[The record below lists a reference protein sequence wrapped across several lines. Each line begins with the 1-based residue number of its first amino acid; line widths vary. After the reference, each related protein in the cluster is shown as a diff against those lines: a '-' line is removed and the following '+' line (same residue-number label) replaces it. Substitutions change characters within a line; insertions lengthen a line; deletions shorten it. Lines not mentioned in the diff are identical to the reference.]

1 MRHLTLGLL
10 GLGEATQILH
20 IPALRQL
27 PGLFRIGGAFDPAS
41 GVAEAL
47 GFAPQSLDSL
57 LADPGIDAVLVAG
70 PNATHAPLALAALQA
85 GKHVLI
91 EKPMCMTADEGAA
104 LAAAQGAQVVQVGY
118 MRRHAPAFEQAVAL
132 VAPRRHEIT
141 FARVRD
147 IIGMNHLFIE
157 PTSHVYRGPV
167 PEAFGA
173 SDAAGI
179 TALAG
184 TSEGPRALVARLLL
198 GLSTHDISAMREMLG
213 MPKRVLSAHYRQG
226 GRFFTVLFDYGSF
239 TCQFETGID
248 DLARFDAEVEVML
261 PDMAVSVIYDTPY
274 VRNQP
279 ARLRVTRQNTPQ
291 GVTVSEGYPS
301 RQDAFVP
308 QWQRFHAAITQ
319 GAAVK
324 TDIADAMQD
333 LGLFHDIM
341 AKLKG

>member
-1 MRHLTLGLL
+1 MTQLTLGLL

-27 PGLFRIGGAFDPAS
+27 PDLFRIAGVHDPAH

-47 GFAPQSLDSL
+47 GFAPQSLESL
-57 LADPGIDAVLVAG
+57 LADTSIDAVLVAG
-70 PNATHAPLALAALQA
+70 PNATHAPQAVAALQA
-85 GKHVLI
+85 GKHVMI
-91 EKPMCMTADEGAA
+91 EKPMCMTTEEGVA
-104 LAAAQGAQVVQVGY
+104 LAAAQGSRVVQVGY
-118 MRRHAPAFEQAVAL
+118 MRRHAPAFEEAVAL
-132 VAPRRHEIT
+132 VAERRNEIT

-157 PTSHVYRGPV
+157 PTSHVHRGAV
-167 PEAFGA
+167 PEALRS
-173 SDAAGI
+173 SDEAGVM
-179 TALAG
+179 ALAG
-184 TSEGPRALVARLLL
+184 TAEGPRALVARLLL

-213 MPKRVLSAHYRQG
+213 MPRQVLSAHFRQG

-261 PDMAVSVIYDTPY
+261 PDMTVSVIYDTPY

-308 QWQRFHAAITQ
+308 EWWRFHAAITQ
-319 GAAVK
+319 DASVK

-333 LGLFHDIM
+333 LAIFHDIM
-341 AKLKG
+341 AKLEG